1 LEILKK
7 MPFNIFSKQKFKVG
21 DLVKKEFYGDDQP
34 SHGIVIDVSM
44 NCLVGGHC
52 VKVRWIDRQWNTE
65 FTGSSIPATPAEDLE
80 VVSAV

>member
-7 MPFNIFSKQKFKVG
+7 MPFNVFSKQKFKVG

-34 SHGIVIDVSM
+34 SYGTVIDVTM
-44 NCLVGGHC
+44 NCLLGGHR
-52 VKVRWIDRQWNTE
+52 VKVVWMDRPWNRI
-65 FTGSSIPATPAEDLE
+65 GKPPADELE

>member
-1 LEILKK
+1 

-34 SHGIVIDVSM
+34 SYGTVIDVSM